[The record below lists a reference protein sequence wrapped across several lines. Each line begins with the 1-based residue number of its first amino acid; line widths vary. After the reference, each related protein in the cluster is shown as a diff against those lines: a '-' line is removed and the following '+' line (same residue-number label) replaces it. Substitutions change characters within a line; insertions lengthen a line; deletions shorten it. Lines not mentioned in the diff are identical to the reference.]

1 MPLKIEH
8 DGKEIEV
15 YTREELDAEVKGLKI
30 TNENLKSEKQEALD
44 KVREAKEAAREAEE
58 AKAKAEGDKETLQ
71 RIADERAAEKD
82 KRINDLINSTKKEK
96 INNAVN
102 DIITQLG
109 AGGEKNEDLRD
120 LIRARFEFDYDIDE
134 SLVKVSGEGVSTV
147 EDLKRTI
154 KESGRYG
161 AYLAGSG
168 ANGGGATGS
177 KASGAGGKKF
187 NEMTGAE
194 LSALRKENPD
204 EYARLRDAQAN

>member
-1 MPLKIEH
+1 MPFKIEH

-15 YTREELDAEVKGLKI
+15 YTREELDSEVKGLKI
-30 TNENLKSEKQEALD
+30 TNENLKAEKQDALD
-44 KVREAKEAAREAEE
+44 KAREAKEQLRDAEE
-58 AKAKAEGDKETLQ
+58 AKAKAEGDKEALQ

-96 INNAVN
+96 ISNAVS
-102 DIITQLG
+102 DLITRLG

-120 LIRARFEFDYDIDE
+120 LIKARFDFDYDLDE
-134 SLVKVSGEGVSTV
+134 QAIKVSGDGVSTIA
-147 EDLKRTI
+147 DLEKTI

-168 ANGGGATGS
+168 ATGGGATGS
-177 KASGAGGKKF
+177 KATGVGNKKF

-194 LSALRKENPD
+194 LSALRREDPAAY
-204 EYARLRDAQAN
+204 ERLRSEQAN